1 MHFNCIAVRYTSNKI
16 MYYFMYLQNSG
27 VHITK
32 NIFWITFI
40 FFGKHL
46 MLTYIVYYLY
56 VCNSK
61 SKVRSFCIG
70 YLVK

>member
-1 MHFNCIAVRYTSNKI
+1 
-16 MYYFMYLQNSG
+16 
-27 VHITK
+27 
-32 NIFWITFI
+32 
-40 FFGKHL
+40 

-70 YLVK
+70 CLVKKILMFYGKDLNF